1 MLKDEQMNCDNMN
14 HQGFDGLHE
23 ECGVFGVWGVPN
35 AAEVTYYGL
44 HSLQH
49 RGQEGCGIVTVNEEE
64 QLRRVKGLGL
74 VTEVFNNDNLS
85 TLKGDMAIGHV
96 RYSTAGGGGIENVQP
111 FMFRHNSGDFALAHN
126 GNLVNSDQ
134 LRRYLED
141 RGSLFQSTSDSEI
154 LAHLIKKNPNERK
167 MPRIYPIMEALNMI
181 EGAFAFVVMTQKRIY
196 ACRDKYGLRPLSLG
210 KLGDGYVVSSETC
223 AFSTIGAEFIRDIEP
238 GEIVTIDHHGIRSRR
253 YSEYQRHAMCA
264 MEYIYFARPDSDI
277 ESMNVHTFRKE
288 SGKLLFKESPADAD
302 IVVGVPDS
310 SLSAAMGYAESS
322 GLPYEMGLIK
332 NKYIGRTFIQPSQ
345 EMRDKGVKMKLS
357 PVLSIVSG
365 KRVVL
370 IDDSIVRGTTSL
382 RIVRMLREAGATEV
396 HVRIA
401 SPMIKFPC
409 FYGVDIS
416 TYDELFCARRTL
428 EEARQKIEADSLAFL
443 SESALYE
450 AGKRSDLCV
459 ACFSGVYPTALYSSL
474 EDANKDGK
482 F

>member
-277 ESMNVHTFRKE
+277 ENMNVHTFRKE

-310 SLSAAMGYAESS
+310 SLSAAMGYAEAS

-416 TYDELFCARRTL
+416 TYDELLCARRTL
-428 EEARQKIEADSLAFL
+428 EEARQKIESDSLAFL

-450 AGKRSDLCV
+450 AGRRSDLCV

>member
-416 TYDELFCARRTL
+416 TYDELLCARRTL

-450 AGKRSDLCV
+450 AGKRSDLCL